1 MGYKFKFPT
10 FDSFM
15 RSIELHGST
24 SKCLITESE
33 GLGKLIEL
41 YHPSLIETKENIFLF
56 IEGNVFSNIKGLEI
70 YSLN

>member
-41 YHPSLIETKENIFLF
+41 YEPSLMETKENIFLF
-56 IEGNVFSNIKGLEI
+56 IEGKSSRILKDWKCIV
-70 YSLN
+70 